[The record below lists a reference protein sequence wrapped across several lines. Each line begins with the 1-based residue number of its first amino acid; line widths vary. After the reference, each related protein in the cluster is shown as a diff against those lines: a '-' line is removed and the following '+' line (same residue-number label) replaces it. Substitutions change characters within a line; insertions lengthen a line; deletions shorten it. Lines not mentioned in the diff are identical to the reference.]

1 MTNPCAGRVPSHSAY
16 CMDMITSTVRKVAV
30 LIGGGLLTLVGIILL
45 FIPGPGLVLIF
56 AGLAL
61 LATEY
66 PWARRRLDEMKDRAH
81 RLIHRK

>member
-1 MTNPCAGRVPSHSAY
+1 MG
-16 CMDMITSTVRKVAV
+16 MITSTVRKVAV

-66 PWARRRLDEMKDRAH
+66 PWARRRLDDMKARTRRLMH
-81 RLIHRK
+81 RQ

>member
-1 MTNPCAGRVPSHSAY
+1 MG
-16 CMDMITSTVRKVAV
+16 MITTTVRKIAV
-30 LIGGGLLTLVGIILL
+30 LIGGGLLTLVGVVLL

-66 PWARRRLDEMKDRAH
+66 SWARRHLEEMKRRAH
-81 RLIHRK
+81 RLIHRQ